1 MVTAQ
6 VIRDV
11 CEVYAVNEAA
21 VRGVRR
27 RMKSEAVYAA
37 LAQTFALLGDPTRT
51 RLLDA
56 LSRRELCV
64 CDLANLLGMSLSA
77 ISHQLRLLRTAR
89 VVKARREGRMIYY
102 SLDDHHITNLLA
114 EGLRHVEE

>member
-1 MVTAQ
+1 MATTQ
-6 VIRDV
+6 IGRDV
-11 CEVYAVNEAA
+11 CDVFAVNEAA
-21 VRGVRR
+21 VHSVRR
-27 RMKSEAVYAA
+27 RMKPDAVYAA

-89 VVKARREGRMIYY
+89 LVKPRREGRMIYY
-102 SLDDHHITNLLA
+102 SLDDHHISHLLA
-114 EGLRHVEE
+114 EGFRHVEE

>member
-1 MVTAQ
+1 MVTTQ
-6 VIRDV
+6 ISRDV

-21 VRGVRR
+21 VRDVRR
-27 RMKSEAVYAA
+27 RMRPEATYAS

-51 RLLDA
+51 RLLDV

-64 CDLANLLGMSLSA
+64 CDLANLLAMSLSA

-89 VVKARREGRMIYY
+89 IVKARREGRMMYY
-102 SLDDHHITNLLA
+102 SLDDRHIASLLA

>member
-1 MVTAQ
+1 
-6 VIRDV
+6 
-11 CEVYAVNEAA
+11 
-21 VRGVRR
+21 
-27 RMKSEAVYAA
+27 MKSEAVYAA

>member
-1 MVTAQ
+1 MATTQ
-6 VIRDV
+6 IGRDV
-11 CEVYAVNEAA
+11 CDVYAVNEAA
-21 VRGVRR
+21 VQGVRR
-27 RMKSEAVYAA
+27 WMKPDAVYAT

-89 VVKARREGRMIYY
+89 LVKSRREGRVIYY
-102 SLDDHHITNLLA
+102 SLDDHHITRLLA
-114 EGLRHVEE
+114 EGFRHVAE

>member
-1 MVTAQ
+1 MVVAH
-6 VIRDV
+6 VGHDV
-11 CEVYAVNEAA
+11 CEVYAVNDAA
-21 VRGVRR
+21 VRGVRK
-27 RMKSEAVYAA
+27 RMKPEATYAA

-56 LSRRELCV
+56 LSHRELCV

-89 VVKARREGRMIYY
+89 VVKARRDGRMMYY
-102 SLDDHHITNLLA
+102 SLDDHHIVRLLA
-114 EGLRHVEE
+114 EGFRHVEE